1 MVGACDF
8 GCVSWTSVSPAWK
21 KGQAHPSDAGSF
33 PSMRQEDQL
42 YGLWQES
49 KASILEAA
57 HLRGQVTR
65 GPPRLHPSRTGKTK
79 A

>member
-8 GCVSWTSVSPAWK
+8 GCVSWASVSPVWK
-21 KGQAHPSDAGSF
+21 KGQAHPSDPRSF
-33 PSMRQEDQL
+33 PSMRQEGQL

-57 HLRGQVTR
+57 HLQGQVTM
-65 GPPRLHPSRTGKTK
+65 GSP
-79 A
+79 